1 MKTIKIWEKSIELT
15 IGEQLTVREMRL
27 IYPITKKYADNEIE
41 MSIQI
46 IKALSNQSDVEEIIN
61 SLSLTEFQELSEE
74 IAGLLSFE
82 KKK

>member
-46 IKALSNQSDVEEIIN
+46 IKALSNQTDVEEIIN